1 MHANSVPPWKT
12 RMRTY
17 FTCEWDG
24 DEPGAGE
31 DSPDQPGASTAQTRD
46 VTVVPRLLQALY
58 HRFDPRYV
66 HPPVVPPFQV
76 RRLVSIPQF
85 VEFA

>member
-1 MHANSVPPWKT
+1 
-12 RMRTY
+12 MRTY
-17 FTCEWDG
+17 YTCEWDG
-24 DEPGAGE
+24 DEPGTGE
-31 DSPDQPGASTAQTRD
+31 DSPDQPGAPAAQTRN
-46 VTVVPRLLQALY
+46 VAVVPRLLQALY

-66 HPPVVPPFQV
+66 HPPVVPPFQI